1 MYIHAH
7 IHTNLRYFSV
17 LLSMCTF
24 RTKNRIWFKLP
35 DFVAQAH
42 YCYFLSKD
50 LALFILDAILHQK
63 LYSSDSTL
71 HEHIRDMEVHCNTLQ
86 HTTPH
91 CNTLYH
97 TTPHCNTLHHTTPH
111 CNTLQ
116 YTASHTFD
124 RHCINTFAIVGCIAV
139 RCTATHCNALH
150 RTALHCIALHCT
162 ASHCN
167 ALHHSASPCTAL
179 LQTHLIGLCKNIFEI
194 WMYNTLQHGATHCNA
209 LQHCATQCNTLLH
222 THMIRL
228 RINTFY
234 EGATNCNAL

>member
-162 ASHCN
+162 ASHCI
-167 ALHHSASPCTAL
+167 ALHRTAMHCITL
-179 LQTHLIGLCKNIFEI
+179 RHPAPHCYKLI
-194 WMYNTLQHGATHCNA
+194 
-209 LQHCATQCNTLLH
+209 
-222 THMIRL
+222 
-228 RINTFY
+228 
-234 EGATNCNAL
+234 